1 MRIRLQMA
9 FLSLMACQSSPT
21 IHGQQ
26 IGTFTFSSVPVG
38 SDCQNLAAIP
48 PIGADGG
55 FTFDAILSRDP
66 ASTQAFMRV
75 GNVERDA
82 GFDGQIF
89 TSLASAPRHFI
100 ECGTN
105 CDPVPVVET
114 IRVVLLSSSQDSALG
129 GSCPPNPL
137 DGGVPVATPDGGISP
152 PCPTADPCD
161 VVRACGELIDVVSPD
176 GGSCQCDACTLL
188 STVEGQRKASTP

>member
-1 MRIRLQMA
+1 MRIRLQIA
-9 FLSLMACQSSPT
+9 FLALTACPSSQT
-21 IHGQQ
+21 IHGQE
-26 IGTFTFSSVPVG
+26 IGSFTFSAVPVS
-38 SDCQNLAAIP
+38 SDCTYAAIP

-89 TSLASAPRHFI
+89 TSEVSAPRHFI
-100 ECGTN
+100 ECGTS
-105 CDPVPVVET
+105 CDTVPVVET

-137 DGGVPVATPDGGISP
+137 DGGVPVGTSDGGISP

-176 GGSCQCDACTLL
+176 GGGCQCPPCTLF
-188 STVEGQRKASTP
+188 STVEGQRKAGTP

>member
-1 MRIRLQMA
+1 MRIRLQIA
-9 FLSLMACQSSPT
+9 LLALTACPSSQT
-21 IHGQQ
+21 IHGQE
-26 IGTFTFSSVPVG
+26 IGSFTFSAVPV
-38 SDCQNLAAIP
+38 SNDCNFEAIP

-66 ASTQAFMRV
+66 ESTQAFMRV

-89 TSLASAPRHFI
+89 ISEASAPRHFV

-105 CDPVPVVET
+105 CDSVLVVET
-114 IRVVLLSSSQDSALG
+114 VRIILLSSSQDSALG
-129 GSCPPNPL
+129 GHCPPNPL

-176 GGSCQCDACTLL
+176 GGSCQCLACTI
-188 STVEGQRKASTP
+188 SSAVEGQRKASQ